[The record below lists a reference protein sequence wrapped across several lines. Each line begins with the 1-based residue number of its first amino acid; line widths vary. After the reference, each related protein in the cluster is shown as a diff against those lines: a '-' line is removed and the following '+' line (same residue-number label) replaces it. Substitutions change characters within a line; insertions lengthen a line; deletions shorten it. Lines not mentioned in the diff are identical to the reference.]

1 MARAQFNR
9 DEVVENSVKLFWK
22 HGYNGAS
29 MQQVVETT
37 GLKPGSI
44 YLAFGNKDG
53 LYKEALK
60 CYSDSSIRETQRIVE
75 SAPDILSGICTV
87 LDSIILASSQKDYC
101 SCFVIKTQLEL
112 AAEGGEIYDFAQQ
125 RLGEV
130 ENVFRDYLKQY
141 FDEQQSRARAT
152 SLMLHIFGLR
162 VYGYQNVSA
171 ERMRSGL
178 REGLSWLPW

>member
-60 CYSDSSIRETQRIVE
+60 YYSDSSIRETQRIVE
-75 SAPDILSGICTV
+75 SAPDIFKWYL
-87 LDSIILASSQKDYC
+87 Q
-101 SCFVIKTQLEL
+101 CF
-112 AAEGGEIYDFAQQ
+112 
-125 RLGEV
+125 R
-130 ENVFRDYLKQY
+130 
-141 FDEQQSRARAT
+141 
-152 SLMLHIFGLR
+152 
-162 VYGYQNVSA
+162 
-171 ERMRSGL
+171 
-178 REGLSWLPW
+178 